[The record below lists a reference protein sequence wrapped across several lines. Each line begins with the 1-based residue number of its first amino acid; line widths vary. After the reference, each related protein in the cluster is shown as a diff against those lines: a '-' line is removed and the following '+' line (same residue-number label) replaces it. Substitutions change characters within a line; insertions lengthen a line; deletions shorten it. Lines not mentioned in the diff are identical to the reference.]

1 MKKWFVGIS
10 SVALVSFG
18 GMASVHAD
26 HEEGTVNCSAFETGG
41 EVWDF
46 WTEHGYHADNDP
58 EGLDGDSDGI
68 PCESLTLPDYEDE
81 FVDWQENER
90 WEENGEPVEVEPE
103 TEPSEETP
111 EEEPSETE
119 ESAEEPA
126 ESSEEEVVEEEAAE
140 EEAEEGEALPTTAN
154 TYPTLML
161 IGALAAG
168 AGALLFSR
176 KKTVKA

>member
-26 HEEGTVNCSAFETGG
+26 HEEGTVNCSAFETGE

-68 PCESLTLPDYEDE
+68 PCESLTLPDYEAE

-90 WEENGEPVEVEPE
+90 WEENGDPVEGEPE
-103 TEPSEETP
+103 TEPSEE
-111 EEEPSETE
+111 PSETE
-119 ESAEEPA
+119 ETPEDPA
-126 ESSEEEVVEEEAAE
+126 ESSEEEIVEE
-140 EEAEEGEALPTTAN
+140 EEAEEGEALPATAN

-168 AGALLFSR
+168 AGAVMFSR
-176 KKTVKA
+176 KKTAKA

>member
-68 PCESLTLPDYEDE
+68 PCESLTLPDYEAE

-90 WEENGEPVEVEPE
+90 WEENGDPVEGEPE
-103 TEPSEETP
+103 TEPSEE
-111 EEEPSETE
+111 PSETE
-119 ESAEEPA
+119 ETTEDPA
-126 ESSEEEVVEEEAAE
+126 ESSEEEIVEE
-140 EEAEEGEALPTTAN
+140 EEAEEGEALPATAN

-168 AGALLFSR
+168 AGAVMFSR
-176 KKTVKA
+176 KKTAKA

>member
-26 HEEGTVNCSAFETGG
+26 HEEGTVNCSAFETGE

-68 PCESLTLPDYEDE
+68 PCESLTLPDYEAE

-90 WEENGEPVEVEPE
+90 WEENGDPVEGEPE
-103 TEPSEETP
+103 TEPSEE
-111 EEEPSETE
+111 PSETE
-119 ESAEEPA
+119 ETTEDPA
-126 ESSEEEVVEEEAAE
+126 ESSEEEIVEE
-140 EEAEEGEALPTTAN
+140 EEAEEGEALPATAN

-168 AGALLFSR
+168 AGAVMFSR
-176 KKTVKA
+176 KKTAKA

>member
-68 PCESLTLPDYEDE
+68 PCESLTLPDYEAE

-90 WEENGEPVEVEPE
+90 WEENGDPVEGEPE
-103 TEPSEETP
+103 TEPSEE
-111 EEEPSETE
+111 PSETE
-119 ESAEEPA
+119 ETTEEPA
-126 ESSEEEVVEEEAAE
+126 ESSEEEIVEE
-140 EEAEEGEALPTTAN
+140 EEAEEGEALPATAN

-168 AGALLFSR
+168 AGAVMFSR
-176 KKTVKA
+176 KKTAKA